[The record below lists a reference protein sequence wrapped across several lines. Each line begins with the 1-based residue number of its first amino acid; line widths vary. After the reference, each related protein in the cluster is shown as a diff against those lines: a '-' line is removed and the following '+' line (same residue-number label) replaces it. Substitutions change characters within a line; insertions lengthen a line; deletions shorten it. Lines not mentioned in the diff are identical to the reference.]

1 MPLQEDACNQSPAH
15 APNAITVAATNV
27 SDGISWFSNFGPCVD
42 LFAPGV
48 GLQSAWLNNTYIT
61 LSGMLVLSC
70 FLGVH
75 VSGVLASLLILFWRK
90 HSNTPLLQARQRRV
104 R

>member
-61 LSGMLVLSC
+61 LSGMLVLSV
-70 FLGVH
+70 FSV
-75 VSGVLASLLILFWRK
+75 FR
-90 HSNTPLLQARQRRV
+90 
-104 R
+104 